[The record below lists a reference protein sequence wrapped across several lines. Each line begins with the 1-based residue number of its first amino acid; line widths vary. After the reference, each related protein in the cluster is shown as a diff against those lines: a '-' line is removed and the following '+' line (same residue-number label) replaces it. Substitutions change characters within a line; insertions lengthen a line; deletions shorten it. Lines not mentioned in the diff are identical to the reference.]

1 MFYKGLFIMFN
12 FSRKL
17 YLGFSV
23 VLILLGAVGITS
35 YFALNSASIG
45 FEEYRSLARS
55 TNAVSQVEER
65 MLMVRLKVKDFLLT
79 SDEEDKREFDGYWQ
93 ETQQHMDEAISN
105 IKYPEQVSVIKVIA
119 DNLKGYNQA
128 FSQAVTLQKQK
139 DELVNNVLN
148 LYGPIVE
155 KDLTKILVSAKDDG
169 DMFAAYH
176 ASLATRSMLLAR
188 VNALKF
194 LDSSTQDAVDN
205 VHKEFAE
212 MNAQFQILKKELEN
226 PQRINLLDEAISSA
240 VLYEQGFDA
249 VVKAQLERNVL
260 VNEKLNQIGPMV
272 AKMTEELRA
281 SFLEEQNILGPKLQQ
296 SNSTAIIIIEVIVVL
311 AIIFGIATALFITRS
326 TIQNLG
332 GDPMMV
338 TNIVRRVS
346 DGDLDIDLPNN
357 SEDSASL
364 YAAVKVMVRSLRDKA
379 RLAQN
384 IADGDLSSKVVLASD
399 KDVLGKALKDMV
411 KNLNNVLSEIQS
423 SGDQIAAGS
432 SQVSSFSQ
440 SLAEG
445 ANQQKDN
452 LQTIS
457 AALEELSVQTND
469 NAIGAKQASQLA
481 LTAQKAVAQGQA
493 HMQDMV
499 TAMNDIK
506 DAGQSIAGFIKT
518 IDEIA
523 EQTNLLALNA
533 AIEAARAGEQGRGF
547 AVVADEVRGLA
558 SRSTAAA
565 METAKLIQ
573 LSSAKTESGVAIA
586 QSTAQALQAVFDG
599 INETTELVTKIAS
612 ASGEQALAVDE
623 VTRAIVSVGDV
634 VELNAA
640 ASVEGAAAAE
650 QLSSQ
655 SAVMRDTMS
664 HFTLAKS

>member
-1 MFYKGLFIMFN
+1 MLS

-23 VLILLGAVGITS
+23 VLVLLGVVGITA
-35 YFALNSASIG
+35 YFALSSASSG
-45 FEEYRSLARS
+45 FEQYRSLARS
-55 TNAVSQVEER
+55 TTAVSLVEER
-65 MLMVRLKVKDFLLT
+65 MLMVRLKVKDYLLT
-79 SDEEDKREFDGYWQ
+79 SDEKDIREFDGYWQ
-93 ETQQHMDEAISN
+93 ETQRHMDDAIAN
-105 IKYPEQVSVIKVIA
+105 IINPERVKIINAVA
-119 DNLKGYNQA
+119 DELVKYNQA
-128 FSQAVTLQKQK
+128 FSAVTAQQKQRN
-139 DELVNNVLN
+139 ELVNQVLN
-148 LYGPIVE
+148 IYGSSIE
-155 KDLTKILVSAKDDG
+155 EDLTNILMSAKEDSDVS
-169 DMFAAYH
+169 AAYH
-176 ASLATRSMLLAR
+176 ASLATRSVLLAR

-194 LDSSTQDAVDN
+194 LSYSDQASVDA
-205 VHKEFAE
+205 VHKEFTE
-212 MNAQFQILKKELEN
+212 M
-226 PQRINLLDEAISSA
+226 
-240 VLYEQGFDA
+240 
-249 VVKAQLERNVL
+249 KAQLQILQQELGNAERIELLNNVVKGADVYEKTFDTIVKLQVERNTL
-260 VNEKLNQIGPMV
+260 VTEKLNVIGPMV
-272 AKMTEELRA
+272 AKMIEELKL
-281 SFLEEQNILGPKLQQ
+281 SFKNQQDILGPELQQ
-296 SNSTAIIIIEVIVVL
+296 SNSTAIIVIEVIVVL

-469 NAIGAKQASQLA
+469 NATGAKQASQLA
-481 LTAQKAVAQGQA
+481 LTAQKAVAQGQS

>member
-1 MFYKGLFIMFN
+1 M
-12 FSRKL
+12 

-23 VLILLGAVGITS
+23 VLILLGVVGIAA
-35 YFALNSASIG
+35 YFALNSASTG
-45 FEEYRSLARS
+45 FEQYRSLARS

-105 IKYPEQVSVIKVIA
+105 IKHPEQVGVIRVIA
-119 DNLKGYNQA
+119 DNLKEYDQA
-128 FSQAVTLQKQK
+128 FRQAVTLQKQR
-139 DELVNNVLN
+139 DELVSNVLN

-212 MNAQFQILKKELEN
+212 MNAQFQILKNELEN
-226 PQRINLLDEAISSA
+226 PERINLLEEAINSA

-249 VVKAQLERNVL
+249 VVKAQLERNAL

-281 SFLEEQNILGPKLQQ
+281 SFLEEQNILGPELQQ
-296 SNSTAIIIIEVIVVL
+296 SNSTAIIVIEVIVVL
-311 AIIFGIATALFITRS
+311 AIVFGIATAIFITRS

-338 TNIVRRVS
+338 TNIVKRVS
-346 DGDLDIDLPNN
+346 EGDLDIDLPNN

-379 RLAQN
+379 HLAQK

-423 SGDQIAAGS
+423 SGDQ
-432 SQVSSFSQ
+432 
-440 SLAEG
+440 
-445 ANQQKDN
+445 NCRW
-452 LQTIS
+452 
-457 AALEELSVQTND
+457 
-469 NAIGAKQASQLA
+469 QL
-481 LTAQKAVAQGQA
+481 T
-493 HMQDMV
+493 
-499 TAMNDIK
+499 
-506 DAGQSIAGFIKT
+506 S
-518 IDEIA
+518 
-523 EQTNLLALNA
+523 
-533 AIEAARAGEQGRGF
+533 
-547 AVVADEVRGLA
+547 
-558 SRSTAAA
+558 
-565 METAKLIQ
+565 IQ
-573 LSSAKTESGVAIA
+573 L
-586 QSTAQALQAVFDG
+586 
-599 INETTELVTKIAS
+599 
-612 ASGEQALAVDE
+612 
-623 VTRAIVSVGDV
+623 
-634 VELNAA
+634 
-640 ASVEGAAAAE
+640 
-650 QLSSQ
+650 
-655 SAVMRDTMS
+655 
-664 HFTLAKS
+664 

>member
-1 MFYKGLFIMFN
+1 MLS

-23 VLILLGAVGITS
+23 VLVLLGVVGMTS
-35 YFALNSASIG
+35 YFALSSASSG
-45 FEEYRSLARS
+45 FEQYRSLARS
-55 TNAVSQVEER
+55 TTAVSLVEER
-65 MLMVRLKVKDFLLT
+65 MLMVRLKVKDYLLS
-79 SDEEDKREFDGYWQ
+79 SDEKDIREFDGYWQ
-93 ETQQHMDEAISN
+93 ETQRHMDEAIAN
-105 IKYPEQVSVIKVIA
+105 ITNPERVKIINAVA
-119 DNLKGYNQA
+119 DELVKYNQA
-128 FSQAVTLQKQK
+128 FSAVTAQQKQRN
-139 DELVNNVLN
+139 ELVNQVLN
-148 LYGPIVE
+148 IYGSSIE
-155 KDLTKILVSAKDDG
+155 EDLTNILVSAKEDSDVS
-169 DMFAAYH
+169 AAYH
-176 ASLATRSMLLAR
+176 ASLATRSVLLAR

-194 LDSSTQDAVDN
+194 LSYSDQASVDA
-205 VHKEFAE
+205 VHKEFTE
-212 MNAQFQILKKELEN
+212 M
-226 PQRINLLDEAISSA
+226 
-240 VLYEQGFDA
+240 
-249 VVKAQLERNVL
+249 KAQLQILQQELGNAERIELLNNVVKGADVYEKTFDTIVKLQVERNTL
-260 VNEKLNQIGPMV
+260 VTEKLNVIGPMV
-272 AKMTEELRA
+272 AKMIEELKL
-281 SFLEEQNILGPKLQQ
+281 SFKNQQDILGPELQQ
-296 SNSTAIIIIEVIVVL
+296 SNSTAIIVIEVIVVL

-469 NAIGAKQASQLA
+469 NATGAKQASQLA
-481 LTAQKAVAQGQA
+481 LTAQKAVAQGQS

>member
-1 MFYKGLFIMFN
+1 MLS

-23 VLILLGAVGITS
+23 VLVLLGVVGITA
-35 YFALNSASIG
+35 YFALSSASSG
-45 FEEYRSLARS
+45 FEQYRSLARS
-55 TNAVSQVEER
+55 TTAVSLVEER

-79 SDEEDKREFDGYWQ
+79 SDEKDKREFDGYWQ
-93 ETQQHMDEAISN
+93 ETQRHMDEAIAN
-105 IKYPEQVSVIKVIA
+105 IINPERVKIINAVA
-119 DNLKGYNQA
+119 DELVKYNQA
-128 FSQAVTLQKQK
+128 FSAVTAQQKQRN
-139 DELVNNVLN
+139 ELVNQVLN
-148 LYGPIVE
+148 IYGSSIAE
-155 KDLTKILVSAKDDG
+155 DLTNILVSAKEDSDVS
-169 DMFAAYH
+169 AAYH
-176 ASLATRSMLLAR
+176 ASLATRSLLLAR

-194 LDSSTQDAVDN
+194 LTYSDQASVDA
-205 VHKEFAE
+205 VHKEFTE
-212 MNAQFQILKKELEN
+212 M
-226 PQRINLLDEAISSA
+226 
-240 VLYEQGFDA
+240 
-249 VVKAQLERNVL
+249 KAQLQILQQELGNAERIELLNNVVKGADVYEKTFDTIVKLQVERNTL
-260 VNEKLNQIGPMV
+260 VTDKLNVIGPMV
-272 AKMTEELRA
+272 AKMIEELKL
-281 SFLEEQNILGPKLQQ
+281 SFKDQQDILGPELQQ
-296 SNSTAIIIIEVIVVL
+296 SNSTAIIVIEVIVVL

-481 LTAQKAVAQGQA
+481 LTAQKAVAQGQS